1 LVERLHDLTSAPKSR
16 VTGDCHARFREGL
29 GVKSP
34 GLLDL
39 HIHRVAGNR
48 QNNEPA
54 IAVESELCIFMW
66 LKIQKRGFHQAFD
79 GDFMKIKCRINV
91 EFLSVF

>member
-1 LVERLHDLTSAPKSR
+1 
-16 VTGDCHARFREGL
+16 
-29 GVKSP
+29 
-34 GLLDL
+34 
-39 HIHRVAGNR
+39 
-48 QNNEPA
+48 
-54 IAVESELCIFMW
+54 MW